1 MPENLLKPL
10 DRIIWRYGLGA
21 FALCCFIGAV
31 YLWDANRLENAYWR
45 GYDAAMRANGKAQ
58 PAACPAALAD
68 EAGHAASRPQNASP
82 PQPPGD
88 AAGR

>member
-31 YLWDANRLENAYWR
+31 YL
-45 GYDAAMRANGKAQ
+45 
-58 PAACPAALAD
+58 
-68 EAGHAASRPQNASP
+68 
-82 PQPPGD
+82 
-88 AAGR
+88 